1 MDDFNIEVLDHGP
14 ECTSHLLQNALRG
27 PEWCRP
33 LRGRADHSEV
43 DDYEL
48 IAQNLSGLAEDVR
61 VLSERVSHLGN
72 RMADVLS
79 RVTDAEKL
87 SAHLEE
93 AALTTA
99 RALEEV
105 SGHWDAVYEAMRR
118 KGTPIE

>member
-1 MDDFNIEVLDHGP
+1 
-14 ECTSHLLQNALRG
+14 
-27 PEWCRP
+27 
-33 LRGRADHSEV
+33 V

-61 VLSERVSHLGN
+61 ALGERVSHLGN

-79 RVTDAEKL
+79 RITDAEKL

-93 AALTTA
+93 AALRTA

-118 KGTPIE
+118 KGAPIH